1 MRGLTLYQIRRG
13 ATLIFFRA
21 LCLSRPSRVV
31 GAAARAKQ
39 YRSGRTLLPG
49 TARRGGPPSF
59 LHFPS
64 KVNIKPSPADA
75 VQASNVTNISEIED
89 MQGKEIKKRSAIE
102 MLRN

>member
-1 MRGLTLYQIRRG
+1 M
-13 ATLIFFRA
+13 
-21 LCLSRPSRVV
+21 SRPSRVV

-64 KVNIKPSPADA
+64 KVNIKASPADA
-75 VQASNVTNISEIED
+75 VQASNDTDISEIED
-89 MQGKEIKKRSAIE
+89 MQGKEIKKRSAIV